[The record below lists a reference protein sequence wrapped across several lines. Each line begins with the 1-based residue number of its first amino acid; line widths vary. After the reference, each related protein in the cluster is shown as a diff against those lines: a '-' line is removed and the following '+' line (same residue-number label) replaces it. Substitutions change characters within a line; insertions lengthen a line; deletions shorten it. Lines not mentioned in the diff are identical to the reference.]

1 MRSFFK
7 TSDILNKLIKTVT
20 GMDRTVIQFIAAII
34 VLTPY
39 VVLTSGI
46 NILSLNSWGLINL
59 LILGAFHT
67 GFI

>member
-1 MRSFFK
+1 
-7 TSDILNKLIKTVT
+7 
-20 GMDRTVIQFIAAII
+20 MDRTVIQFIAAII